1 MAGGTITLKES
12 TSSGARIAGK
22 IEWSAAADTAL
33 NASKNVTA
41 KIYVRKYNPDM
52 TLTVPTSGTWSYSLN
67 INGSA
72 VTGSTYGEVLLDW
85 VLIGTH
91 KVGSIDHKDDGSKS
105 ITISGSVTAPSATSF
120 KGHTTTGSGTATF
133 DTIARA
139 SAITSA
145 SDTTL
150 GNACSVKWTPASAAF
165 RYKLKFAIGDWS
177 HTTDAIHPNK
187 TTAFTYSDYVL
198 RIDEIASQVPKKTG
212 KMTVTLYTY
221 SDSNAKNLVGSKS
234 DTFTVTV
241 PETEETRPTVSMS
254 LSPVSSLSAPF
265 DSLYI
270 QGKSKL
276 QAALEFDTK
285 YDADVVDSNITVDG
299 IVYEDPYESGYLTKT
314 GKISVK
320 GFVKDSREH
329 SGTTDQEITVIPYSK
344 PNVQAASG
352 ESNIV
357 ATRCDANGNTKDSGT
372 YLKIKAKLIYEKVIS
387 DGVQNNFG
395 KVQYRYRAEG
405 GLWSDWYTILDS
417 ASTTD
422 TEVTTGALLNGAL
435 SIKTN
440 YQVQVKAI
448 DTIKE
453 ESQPVTLIVPSDNV
467 YMDRPAGGKGMGLGG
482 YYSGP
487 GNLDIYWKTKVR
499 GGLSLFN
506 EEGEEIS
513 ADEVLPLPRGEVTE
527 GWNPN
532 AIPNGIHVVENSEYP
547 LKDSMGNVLMYNG
560 VLIQLAATVDGSVL
574 LQMALP
580 TDSNSPVYRIRWYDN
595 WTGWNSFK
603 I

>member
-139 SAITSA
+139 SSITSA

-198 RIDEIASQVPKKTG
+198 RIDEVASQVPKKTG

-241 PETEETRPTVSMS
+241 PETEETKPTVSMI
-254 LSPVSSLSAPF
+254 LSPISTLSAPF

-276 QAALEFDTK
+276 QASLEFDTK

-344 PNVQAASG
+344 PNVQASSG

-357 ATRCDANGNTKDSGT
+357 ATRCDKDGNTKDSGT

-417 ASTTD
+417 VSTTD

-482 YYSGP
+482 YNTGP
-487 GNLDIYWKTKVR
+487 GNLDIYWKLKAR

-513 ADEVLPLPRGEVTE
+513 ADDVLLLPRGEITE

-532 AIPNGIHVVENSEYP
+532 AISNGIHVVENSEYP